1 MKIIH
6 IHVIFYQI
14 QFLTKLSTSIGLSML
29 FFLLF
34 PNRIEN
40 NNFSELSQGNSMH
53 TMITAETKLVNTSTD
68 KK

>member
-6 IHVIFYQI
+6 VIFCQI
-14 QFLTKLSTSIGLSML
+14 QFLAKLSTSTSIGLSMI

-53 TMITAETKLVNTSTD
+53 TMITAETKQLNTSTD